1 MSYFEVFLSVV
12 SVAGSAAGLY
22 YVHRIVKTS
31 GRDRPNDPA
40 AVLRLIEKS
49 KKTSASQTDQILVT
63 RPADQIRDT

>member
-22 YVHRIVKTS
+22 YIHRIVKTS

-49 KKTSASQTDQILVT
+49 KKTSASQTDQILDT
-63 RPADQIRDT
+63 RPAGQIRDT

>member
-12 SVAGSAAGLY
+12 SVVGSAAGLY
-22 YVHRIVKTS
+22 YIHRIVKTS

-49 KKTSASQTDQILVT
+49 KRTSASQTD
-63 RPADQIRDT
+63 

>member
-1 MSYFEVFLSVV
+1 MSYFVVFLSVV

-49 KKTSASQTDQILVT
+49 KKMSASQTD
-63 RPADQIRDT
+63 